1 MQQLK
6 GVSISQGLA
15 VGKIVVLTSAAA
27 PEAQAGTPEEEL
39 ARFQRAQQ
47 QAVRDLGALYEKARA
62 ELGEAEAE
70 IFSVHQLMAEDED
83 FTDLIAAAIAGGA
96 EASEAVRQAGE
107 QCAAMFS
114 SMDDAYMR
122 ERAADVQDVA
132 ARIRRILRG
141 EAETTL
147 TGPCLIAAEEL
158 TPSQTVQ
165 FPRAFVQ
172 GFSDGAGRG
181 QLAYRHSRAHAGRP
195 GGVAA
200 AGGRAAAGADG
211 NFERGR
217 GHTDPRPG

>member
-1 MQQLK
+1 MQQMK

-83 FTDLIAAAIAGGA
+83 FTDLIAAAIADGA

-107 QCAAMFS
+107 QCAAKRRQRWLAPASLPPRS
-114 SMDDAYMR
+114 SR
-122 ERAADVQDVA
+122 P
-132 ARIRRILRG
+132 AR
-141 EAETTL
+141 
-147 TGPCLIAAEEL
+147 PC
-158 TPSQTVQ
+158 S
-165 FPRAFVQ
+165 
-172 GFSDGAGRG
+172 
-181 QLAYRHSRAHAGRP
+181 SRAHSC
-195 GGVAA
+195 
-200 AGGRAAAGADG
+200 RAS
-211 NFERGR
+211 
-217 GHTDPRPG
+217 